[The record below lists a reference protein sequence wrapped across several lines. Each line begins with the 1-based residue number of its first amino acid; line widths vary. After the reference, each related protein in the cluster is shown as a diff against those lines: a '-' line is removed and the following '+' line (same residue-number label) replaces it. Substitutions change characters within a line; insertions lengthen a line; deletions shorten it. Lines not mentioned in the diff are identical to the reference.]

1 MYYKLLK
8 FLNLSSFNSEVALA
22 LLKSEV
28 LFKEIIMLKVK
39 KLKKK
44 VLKVATLIAL
54 AIPMVVASVP
64 RKNSD
69 IAIYQKLSEIN
80 VTKSKRISFEKDLLS
95 LSAQEK
101 HYRKP
106 VALRLSTPME
116 RINKT
121 VYRKK

>member
-39 KLKKK
+39 KLRKK

>member
-1 MYYKLLK
+1 
-8 FLNLSSFNSEVALA
+8 
-22 LLKSEV
+22 
-28 LFKEIIMLKVK
+28 MLKVK